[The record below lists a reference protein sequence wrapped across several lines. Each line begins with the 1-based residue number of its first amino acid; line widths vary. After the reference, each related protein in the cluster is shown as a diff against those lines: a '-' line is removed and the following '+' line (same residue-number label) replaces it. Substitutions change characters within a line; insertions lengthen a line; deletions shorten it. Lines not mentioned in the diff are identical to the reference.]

1 MNQPTSPGA
10 PDEPWST
17 GVQSAS
23 PIVSPSVP
31 TKEVS
36 PGGQHVAFYADADP
50 GGRDIVA
57 DSVAGAVSNAEGRY
71 HELASD
77 TYGLGSH
84 IGDLMDLPLVP
95 SDKSKHTG
103 SPGSPDSGPAG

>member
-10 PDEPWST
+10 PDEAWST

-31 TKEVS
+31 TKEVV
-36 PGGQHVAFYADADP
+36 PGGQHIAFYADDDP
-50 GGRDIVA
+50 GGRDVVA
-57 DSVAGAVSNAEGRY
+57 DSVAGAVSSAEARY

-77 TYGLGSH
+77 TFGLGSQ
-84 IGDLMDLPLVP
+84 IGDLVQLPQP
-95 SDKSKHTG
+95 
-103 SPGSPDSGPAG
+103 PSGPGVGLSDVDIPAQGPGY